1 MSASGTTLPSKANSQ
16 AQMSALFALA
26 TPEQHSYWYRQ
37 PSNSDSHNAGYLNRH
52 TLPVHAPLQ
61 ESNIHWKDEGH
72 LYEGLELHFQGN
84 ALTVTGALDPGALE
98 AVSDAPEAD
107 WASAGLV
114 GFNAV
119 ESQYLYPIEYFF
131 ENIIKWIYA
140 VHGDRQ
146 VVEQP
151 DMSHLMPK
159 QMLLEHRD
167 ESDARDFMQDRQLVS
182 VLDDRFTERKKLF
195 KKAWEYYFD
204 MKYVLWYLQEQGLA
218 LRAFAL
224 KGNHRMRLAREK
236 ISQLFL
242 WDDVDYNQRY
252 VADRAVPTGTVD
264 LPITQ
269 IDLVWHIRQFTNAG
283 LEVLRKELMTI
294 PSVASFSAT
303 AGLLVQ
309 IHEHRLYEHFD
320 MPGNSL
326 QHDLVLTN
334 FTGPIDYLMVVVYG
348 LDDVTVG
355 GTRARPGVSHD
366 WHNRRY
372 EAMHSV
378 WPSTFSMQINNSS
391 LFSERDAKA
400 MIYLDNPRMFP
411 LSRPGHRV
419 YVLTQD
425 MFPKLGAEHN
435 HGLWDFSNWVNP
447 RIIVK
452 WKTSLNDQLD
462 ALAGNTLRKDNS
474 LKARYSVFAMRNIHM
489 KYTPSAGEGLFTLEV
504 PGLDVGTSNN
514 AFAVLP

>member
-1 MSASGTTLPSKANSQ
+1 
-16 AQMSALFALA
+16 MSALFALS
-26 TPEQHSYWYRQ
+26 TPQQHSYWYQQ

-84 ALTVTGALDPGALE
+84 ALTVTGATGVGLVTGGSTP
-98 AVSDAPEAD
+98 PEAS
-107 WASAGLV
+107 WGSAGLA
-114 GFNAV
+114 GDDLA
-119 ESQYLYPIEYFF
+119 ESQHLYPVEYFF
-131 ENIIKWIYA
+131 ENLIKWIYA

-151 DMSHLMPK
+151 DMSFLMPK

-167 ESDARDFMQDRQLVS
+167 EADGRNFMQDRLLIN
-182 VLDDRFTERKKLF
+182 VLDEDYTERKKLF
-195 KKAWEYYFD
+195 KKEWDYFFC
-204 MKYVLWYLQEQGLA
+204 MKYVLWYLQEQGMS

-242 WDDVDYNQRY
+242 WDDKFYDQRY
-252 VADRAVPTGTVD
+252 DTNRSVPTGTVD

-283 LEVLRKELMTI
+283 LDVLKSELMTV
-294 PSVASFSAT
+294 PSVASFSSK
-303 AGLLVQ
+303 AGLLMQ

-355 GTRARPGVSHD
+355 GRRERPGFGQD

-372 EAMHSV
+372 EAMNAV
-378 WPSTFSMQINNSS
+378 WPSSFSMQINNSA

-400 MIYLDNPRMFP
+400 MIYLDNPKMFP
-411 LSRPGHRV
+411 LSVPGHRV

-452 WKTSLNDQLD
+452 WKVSLNDQLD
-462 ALAGNTLRKDNS
+462 TLVGNTQRKDAS
-474 LKARYSVFAMRNIHM
+474 LKARYSIYAMRNIHM
-489 KYTPSAGEGLFTLEV
+489 KYVPSAADGLFTLEV

-514 AFAVLP
+514 SFAVLP